1 MPPQS
6 EGNALTVY
14 CINDD
19 QQFIFSSSSLHI
31 VATEESSPPW
41 GDKRGALGAFLLVPN
56 ASIMKAGCFPELARR
71 YGVSPISANSH
82 LFISPHSID
91 DFPGRQFEITAIS
104 SMNKRELRATFSGIS
119 QANVAVRNF
128 PMSAEQLRHRLRLR
142 DGGNLYVFATTQ
154 QDGQHILFLCKK
166 HV

>member
-1 MPPQS
+1 
-6 EGNALTVY
+6 
-14 CINDD
+14 
-19 QQFIFSSSSLHI
+19 
-31 VATEESSPPW
+31 
-41 GDKRGALGAFLLVPN
+41 
-56 ASIMKAGCFPELARR
+56 MKAGCFPELARR

-82 LFISPHSID
+82 LFISPHSIE

-104 SMNKRELRATFSGIS
+104 SMNKRELRTTFSGIS